1 MSGILEL
8 LEAQGIDRPSED
20 EFYIAIAKLCSL
32 RSKDNQT
39 KVGACI
45 VKDKKILS
53 IGYNG
58 APRSF
63 PDDLVPDC
71 CDTTKPLKDQ
81 KYPYICHAELNA
93 VLNYGGSLNDLKGS
107 KVYLTISPCYECA
120 KILAQI
126 GVSEVIYKEEYHKT
140 YLTDISKF
148 IFKKCG
154 VKFRKLGD
162 INDN

>member
-1 MSGILEL
+1 MSKE
-8 LEAQGIDRPSED
+8 RPSWD
-20 EFYIAIAKLCSL
+20 EYFIHLAEESAL
-32 RSKDNQT
+32 RSKDPNT

-45 VKDKKILS
+45 VKENRVLS
-53 IGYNG
+53 LGYNG

-63 PDDLVPDC
+63 PDELVPDC
-71 CDTTKPLKDQ
+71 CDTSMPLKDQ

-107 KVYLTISPCYECA
+107 KIYLTISPCYECA
-120 KILAQI
+120 KILAQV

-140 YLTDISKF
+140 YLTDISKY

-154 VKFRKLGD
+154 VNFRKLGD
-162 INDN
+162 NNDN